1 MRAYTLR
8 LDDEK
13 ADMLK
18 HVSIEEGVNIRII
31 LTELIYNYLQ
41 AHRETIEI
49 LSKSGWMRS
58 IEKAKTDNA
67 GGNLIKHAE
76 VKKILN
82 VGD

>member
-1 MRAYTLR
+1 
-8 LDDEK
+8 
-13 ADMLK
+13 MLK

-31 LTELIYNYLQ
+31 LTELIDNYLQ

-58 IEKAKTDNA
+58 IEKAKTDKA